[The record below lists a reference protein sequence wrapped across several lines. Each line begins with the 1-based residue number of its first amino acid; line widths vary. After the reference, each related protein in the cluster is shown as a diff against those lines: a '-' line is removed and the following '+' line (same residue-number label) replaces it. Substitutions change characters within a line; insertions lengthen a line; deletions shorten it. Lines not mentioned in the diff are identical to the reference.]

1 MNSKSQLACWGG
13 GGVLGP
19 QPVSCLSLFKKK
31 GQGGDC
37 CPVAQTNYF

>member
-31 GQGGDC
+31 KDKEET
-37 CPVAQTNYF
+37 VVL